1 LTQPQRVL
9 ITGAT
14 GFVGTSL
21 VNKLSREAEFELI
34 ALMRRESDGLPASV
48 VRVRSLGAEPFAVK
62 PHLSGV
68 DIVVHLAARAHVL
81 REKSVDPLAE
91 FRAINVDGTID
102 LARQAIDAGVKRFV
116 FVSSI
121 GVNGGQT
128 LEQPFSEASPPAP
141 HADYAV
147 SKFEA
152 EEALREL
159 VEGTKMELVVVRPPL
174 VYSGNAPGNFGRLM
188 KLVASGVPLPFASLD
203 NRRSMI
209 ALDNLVEFIALCMV
223 HPAAANELFL
233 ISDGEEVST
242 ANIVRYLARGM
253 NKTPRLLS
261 VPELL
266 VSVAASVVGKRAMYT
281 QLYGSLVIDSSKARS
296 LLGWVPSLTP
306 ETALIQAGRDY
317 LRRTV

>member
-1 LTQPQRVL
+1 MTQPQRVL

-21 VNKLSREAEFELI
+21 VNKLSQTAEFELI
-34 ALMRRESDGLPASV
+34 ALVRGESDGLPANV
-48 VRVRSLGAEPFAVK
+48 VRVRSMGAEPFAVK
-62 PHLSGV
+62 PHLFGV

-81 REKSVDPLAE
+81 RDKSVDPLAE

-128 LEQPFSEASPPAP
+128 LEAPFSEASPPAP

-159 VEGTKMELVVVRPPL
+159 VEGTEMELVIVRPPL
-174 VYSGNAPGNFGRLM
+174 VYSGNAPGNFARLM

-253 NKTPRLLS
+253 NKTARLLP
-261 VPELL
+261 VPKFL
-266 VSVAASVVGKRAMYT
+266 VSAAASAVGKRAIYT

-296 LLGWVPSLTP
+296 QLGWAPSLTP
-306 ETALIQAGRDY
+306 ENALTQAGRDY